1 MSDYQDAVAQG
12 KLRASPLGGDSQ
24 AAQVNFQD
32 LTTEKFQVRTAITTL
47 GKQFFLGPV
56 AQQLKVIA
64 DDAVKK
70 ANEDLAAANK
80 ATAEAKATQAKAD
93 AAQAAADKAAADAKV
108 AAALAEKAQ
117 SDLQALKAIS
127 EKAKTEA
134 AAAQTAAAAAVA
146 TAKAKQLAAQA
157 ASQIAST
164 AQKKLSSLKSK
175 IGQNN
180 GIQTTTPITSGA
192 SPTNTDEFR
201 DDTQHNLE
209 GVNSGSRTVQSS
221 HLPIILIALTMICI
235 AVVILIFSLRR
246 RQGAKEAIYTTSDLD
261 ATRELDR
268 IRSQLKKSPSLKSV
282 RKAAPRK
289 TTAKKAAVGK
299 AQRKKSIAKKAVVR
313 KTASKKVAPKKR

>member
-1 MSDYQDAVAQG
+1 MSEYQDAVAQG

-32 LTTEKFQVRTAITTL
+32 LTNEKFQVRTAITTL
-47 GKQFFLGPV
+47 GKEFFLGPV
-56 AQQLKVIA
+56 AQRLKVIA

-70 ANEDLAAANK
+70 ANEDMAAANK

-117 SDLQALKAIS
+117 ADLQALKAIS
-127 EKAKTEA
+127 EKAKAEA
-134 AAAQTAAAAAVA
+134 TAAQTAAAAAVG

-157 ASQIAST
+157 ASQLAST

-175 IGQNN
+175 TGQNN
-180 GIQTTTPITSGA
+180 GIQTTTPIASGA
-192 SPTNTDEFR
+192 SPTNTDKFK
-201 DDTQHNLE
+201 DDTRHNLE
-209 GVNSGSRTVQSS
+209 EVYSSSRTVRSS
-221 HLPIILIALTMICI
+221 HLPLIFTAITIIGV
-235 AVVILIFSLRR
+235 AVVILIFALRR
-246 RQGAKEAIYTTSDLD
+246 RQRAIDSISTTTALD

-268 IRSQLKKSPSLKSV
+268 IKSQLKKSPSLKPV

-289 TTAKKAAVGK
+289 ATVKKTAVHKAQRRKSGAKKATVRK
-299 AQRKKSIAKKAVVR
+299 AAPKKA
-313 KTASKKVAPKKR
+313 APKKR